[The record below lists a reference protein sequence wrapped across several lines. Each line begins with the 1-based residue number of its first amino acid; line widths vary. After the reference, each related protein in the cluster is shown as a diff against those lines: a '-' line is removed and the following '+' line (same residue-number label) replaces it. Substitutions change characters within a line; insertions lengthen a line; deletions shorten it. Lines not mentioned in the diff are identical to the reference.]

1 MENVKTNTM
10 IFSLKNQ
17 PGGLAKALK
26 VLQVNYLSNYNI
38 KKLLLNKIYY
48 VKIQAKRVNVVHIE
62 SRRSQRRNSQFEIML
77 DVQCDD
83 NRMGELVASLQQE
96 VAAVKLLDFEMGL
109 DPPDSPASIN
119 ESFGKLLIVFFY

>member
-38 KKLLLNKIYY
+38 
-48 VKIQAKRVNVVHIE
+48 
-62 SRRSQRRNSQFEIML
+62 
-77 DVQCDD
+77 
-83 NRMGELVASLQQE
+83 
-96 VAAVKLLDFEMGL
+96 
-109 DPPDSPASIN
+109 
-119 ESFGKLLIVFFY
+119 

>member
-1 MENVKTNTM
+1 M

-26 VLQVNYLSNYNI
+26 VLQVKYCFNSYYAPFIIFKNFKI
-38 KKLLLNKIYY
+38 K
-48 VKIQAKRVNVVHIE
+48 AKRVNVVHIE

-83 NRMGELVASLQQE
+83 NRMGELVASLQKE

-119 ESFGKLLIVFFY
+119 ESFGINYHIFSLPFATN